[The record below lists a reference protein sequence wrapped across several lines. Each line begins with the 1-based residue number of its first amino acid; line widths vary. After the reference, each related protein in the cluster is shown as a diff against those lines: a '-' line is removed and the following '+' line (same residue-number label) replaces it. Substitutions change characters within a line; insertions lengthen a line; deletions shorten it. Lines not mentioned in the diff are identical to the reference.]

1 MAQSIECVSFDKKLT
16 NPKISVLKFYNS
28 KIRKALSKLV
38 EESTD
43 KEVVI
48 DFPHGRGEK
57 YPFFLVAKV
66 VESKPT
72 PSELKTPTIPRQQ
85 ADLVDKDYNRASFWA
100 IELKKCFVEA
110 GGLVSVDLIEYGG
123 GTGMLSWVLSLSP
136 EKQMVVELHM
146 PRKAPNTADTPIWG
160 SREKNPEQCRCETGT
175 DRSCG
180 CAFGQCAK
188 GLIY

>member
-1 MAQSIECVSFDKKLT
+1 MTQMITYADFNKKLT

-28 KIRKALSKLV
+28 KMRKALSKLV
-38 EESTD
+38 EESTGE
-43 KEVVI
+43 EVVI

-72 PSELKTPTIPRQQ
+72 PSVLKTPTIPRQQ
-85 ADLVDKDYNRASFWA
+85 VDMPDKDYNRASFWA
-100 IELKKCFVEA
+100 IELKKCFLEA
-110 GGLVSVDLIEYGG
+110 GGLVSIDLMEYNGG
-123 GTGMLSWVLSLSP
+123 SGMLSWVLSTSP
-136 EKQMVVELHM
+136 VRYMVVELHM
-146 PRKAPNTADTPIWG
+146 PRNIPDSKDTPLRG
-160 SREKNPEQCRCETGT
+160 SRDKSPDQCRCISGT

-188 GLIY
+188 GLIC